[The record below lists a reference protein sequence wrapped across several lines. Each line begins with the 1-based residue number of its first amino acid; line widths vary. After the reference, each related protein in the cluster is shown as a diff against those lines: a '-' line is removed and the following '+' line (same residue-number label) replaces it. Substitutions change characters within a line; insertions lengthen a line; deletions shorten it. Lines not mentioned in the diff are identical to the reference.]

1 MAKHYANKRLTRLD
15 SIFDEINTEDDD
27 TTANNGK
34 EQSSKRES
42 TDTDSLSTQAKDDVP
57 E

>member
-1 MAKHYANKRLTRLD
+1 MPKHYANKRLTRLD

-27 TTANNGK
+27 TTANNGT
-34 EQSSKRES
+34 EQRSNRES
-42 TDTDSLSTQAKDDVP
+42 TDTDSLSTQTENDVP